1 MAVSGQNNV
10 LVNNNNNAYV
20 LSEADQVTL
29 YACVKFANSL
39 IAVVNELRTNNKA
52 TTKLEKFP
60 KDDLQRILENTG
72 SVPTKE
78 PTGELEGVE
87 LSNYLSSHIQFI
99 TPEPPKGDDFPVN
112 LVTYRDTVTVKIVPI
127 LKNNCERWKK
137 NNVYNLS
144 HSLLFGLHLDMA
156 YHIWKKN
163 RRQRGRCM
171 TWSKWLEQNCK
182 IKDSYARKLRDV
194 AKRFIS
200 YRGLRLVGLPFE
212 EIYRRR
218 FSISE
223 MLQDP
228 NIAVLWR

>member
-60 KDDLQRILENTG
+60 KDDLQRILENTS

-78 PTGELEGVE
+78 PTGDLEGVE

-99 TPEPPKGDDFPVN
+99 TPEPPKEDDLPVN
-112 LVTYRDTVTVKIVPI
+112 VVTYRDTVTKLSRLVPI

-137 NNVYNLS
+137 QCVQSVTFIIIWSTSRHGLS
-144 HSLLFGLHLDMA
+144 YMEEKQTTKGQMYDM
-156 YHIWKKN
+156 
-163 RRQRGRCM
+163 
-171 TWSKWLEQNCK
+171 
-182 IKDSYARKLRDV
+182 V
-194 AKRFIS
+194 
-200 YRGLRLVGLPFE
+200 
-212 EIYRRR
+212 
-218 FSISE
+218 
-223 MLQDP
+223 
-228 NIAVLWR
+228 